1 MTSSIDI
8 NSSLTTLQSNTA
20 VVQAA
25 KNAKTAGSSDM
36 GQDAFLQL
44 LMAQLKNQDPLNPT
58 DSNQFMSQ
66 QAQFTQISELQKL
79 NKSVASSNQMMQAS
93 TLIGKDV
100 SLTDPNDA
108 TKTISGTVSEAKI
121 SSSGASVVVNGN
133 EYPLNNIL
141 SVKEASTDSTSSGSS
156 SG

>member
-1 MTSSIDI
+1 MTSINAANTLMDI
-8 NSSLTTLQSNTA
+8 TNSTA
-20 VVQAA
+20 KVQAE

-79 NKSVASSNQMMQAS
+79 NKSMASSNQIMQAS
-93 TLIGKDV
+93 SLIGKEV
-100 SLTDPNDA
+100 SLPDPDDFE
-108 TKTISGTVSEAKI
+108 KTVSGKVSEAKI
-121 SSSGASVVVNGN
+121 NAKGATVVVNGK
-133 EYPLNNIL
+133 EYPLDSVL
-141 SVKEASTDSTSSGSS
+141 SVKEASTDS
-156 SG
+156 

>member
-1 MTSSIDI
+1 MTSINAANTLMDI
-8 NSSLTTLQSNTA
+8 TNSTA
-20 VVQAA
+20 KVQAE

-79 NKSVASSNQMMQAS
+79 NKSMASSNQIMQAS
-93 TLIGKDV
+93 SLIGKEV
-100 SLTDPNDA
+100 SLPDPDDYE
-108 TKTISGTVSEAKI
+108 KTVSGKVSEAKI
-121 SSSGASVVVNGN
+121 NAKGATVVVNGK
-133 EYPLNNIL
+133 EYPLDSVL
-141 SVKEASTDSTSSGSS
+141 SVKEAAGS
-156 SG
+156 

>member
-1 MTSSIDI
+1 MTSINAANTLMDI
-8 NSSLTTLQSNTA
+8 TNSTAKLQA
-20 VVQAA
+20 E

-79 NKSVASSNQMMQAS
+79 NKSMASSNQIMQAS
-93 TLIGKDV
+93 SLIGKEV
-100 SLTDPNDA
+100 SLPDPDDSE
-108 TKTISGTVSEAKI
+108 KTVSGKVSEAKI
-121 SSSGASVVVNGN
+121 NAKGATVVVNGK
-133 EYPLNNIL
+133 EYPLDSVL
-141 SVKEASTDSTSSGSS
+141 SVKEAAGS
-156 SG
+156 

>member
-1 MTSSIDI
+1 MTSAIDI
-8 NSSLTTLQSNTA
+8 TNSLTTLQNNTA
-20 VVQAA
+20 AVQAQ

-79 NKSVASSNQMMQAS
+79 NKSVTSSNQMMQAS

-100 SLTDPNDA
+100 SLTDPND
-108 TKTISGTVSEAKI
+108 TKKTISGTVSEAKI
-121 SSSGASVVVNGN
+121 NSSGASVVVNGN

-141 SVKEASTDSTSSGSS
+141 SVKEASTSSTSSGAS